1 MTAIL
6 RLSAGRFVSDPP
18 FRLGAG
24 RLLSDPH
31 LGAVAP
37 LD

>member
-6 RLSAGRFVSDPP
+6 RLGAGRFVSDPHL
-18 FRLGAG
+18 RLGAG
-24 RLLSDPH
+24 RLLSDPSI
-31 LGAVAP
+31 GAVAP